1 MADGTQIRI
10 TAVDQT
16 TAAFRSVQ
24 GNIGALQNSLRGIA
38 GPLAAAFSVAGLT
51 AFAKSVID
59 TSDRLTDLSKQT
71 GIAVDQLSSLGNAAK
86 LNGTTADTLNTGLVK
101 LNRAI
106 SEATSGSEEQLK
118 AFSALGISQE
128 ELRKSSPVEVFYRI
142 ADAFA
147 GAADGAGKTD
157 VAMKLLGRSGAELI
171 PMLNEGS
178 NALKKF
184 EATVTAEQAKQF
196 AEFNDNIDKLVI
208 SLQKMAVTVL
218 GPVISG
224 VNSFFASLE
233 KGKQKIADTKGTVG
247 TFDMF
252 LEDFAEKASI
262 ATQEAKSLV
271 NEINNI
277 DKQPKKQIIVPED
290 IKNLKISTQT
300 QKEFADEL
308 KKLEKI
314 FQATDPAARK
324 YYESLKELQEISY
337 MLFPDE
343 ILDRQMAIEEEF
355 ANSQKTVRAAKS
367 ALQDYADT
375 MLNLADN
382 VQLAAIRSLGNLEN
396 SLVRVM
402 MGTMTVKD
410 AFRAM
415 AISIIE
421 DLIRIQVRRQIVG
434 PLASALDAA
443 LPFGRSTATTT
454 ASSLGSG
461 ITIPGRAMGG
471 TVGVGKPYMV
481 GENGPELFI
490 PGQTGTVVPNGQL
503 GGSGAVVNQTINIS
517 TGVSQTVRAEIVNML
532 PRIMESTKAAIADS
546 RRRGGGFA
554 KMMGT

>member
-38 GPLAAAFSVAGLT
+38 GPLAAAFSVAGLA

-71 GIAVDQLSSLGNAAK
+71 GIAVEQLSSLGNAAK
-86 LNGTTADTLNTGLVK
+86 LNGTNAETLNTGLVK

-106 SEATSGSEEQLK
+106 AEATSGSEEQLK
-118 AFSALGISQE
+118 AFSALGITQE
-128 ELRKSSPVEVFYRI
+128 QLKKSSPTEIFYRI

-147 GAADGAGKTD
+147 GAADGAGKTN

-178 NALKKF
+178 DALKKF
-184 EATVTAEQAKQF
+184 EATVTTEQAKKF
-196 AEFNDNIDKLVI
+196 AEFNDNIDALVI
-208 SLQKMAVTVL
+208 NLQKMAVTVL

-224 VNSFFASLE
+224 VNSFFASLQ
-233 KGKQKIADTKGTVG
+233 KGKQIVADTKGTVG

-252 LEDFAEKASI
+252 LEDFADKANI
-262 ATQEAKSLV
+262 ATQEAKGLV
-271 NEINNI
+271 EQINNI
-277 DKQPKKQIIVPED
+277 PGKPKKEIILPED

-314 FQATDPAARK
+314 FQSTDPAARK

-375 MLNLADN
+375 VLNLADN
-382 VQLAAIRSLGNLEN
+382 VQIAAIRSLGNLEN
-396 SLVRVM
+396 ALVKVM

-415 AISIIE
+415 AISIVE
-421 DLIRIQVRRQIVG
+421 DLIRIQIRRNIVG
-434 PLASALDAA
+434 PLAQALDSV
-443 LPFGRSTATTT
+443 LPFGKSTTT
-454 ASSLGSG
+454 TTGAPLGTG
-461 ITIPGRAMGG
+461 ITVPGRAIGG
-471 TVGVGKPYMV
+471 TVGIGQPYMV

-490 PGQTGTVVPNGQL
+490 PGKTGTIVPNGQL

>member
-1 MADGTQIRI
+1 
-10 TAVDQT
+10 
-16 TAAFRSVQ
+16 
-24 GNIGALQNSLRGIA
+24 
-38 GPLAAAFSVAGLT
+38 
-51 AFAKSVID
+51 
-59 TSDRLTDLSKQT
+59 LTDLSKQT

-252 LEDFAEKASI
+252 LEDFAEKANI

-410 AFRAM
+410 AFRSM

-421 DLIRIQVRRQIVG
+421 DLIRIQVRRNIVG
-434 PLASALDAA
+434 PLAQALDSV

-454 ASSLGSG
+454 GAPLGTG

-471 TVGVGKPYMV
+471 TVGVGRPYMV

>member
-38 GPLAAAFSVAGLT
+38 GPLAAAFSVAGLAT
-51 AFAKSVID
+51 FSKSVID
-59 TSDRLTDLSKQT
+59 AADKLNDMAERT
-71 GIAVDQLSSLGNAAK
+71 GFTVEQLSALGNAAK
-86 LNGTTADTLNTGLVK
+86 LNGSDTESLNAGLIRLSRTMAEAASGADEPLKAFAALGITQ
-101 LNRAI
+101 
-106 SEATSGSEEQLK
+106 EQLK
-118 AFSALGISQE
+118 KTAPIDILYKVSDAFSRS
-128 ELRKSSPVEVFYRI
+128 
-142 ADAFA
+142 
-147 GAADGAGKTD
+147 ADGAEKLAISNMIGGK
-157 VAMKLLGRSGAELI
+157 SFNELI
-171 PMLNEGS
+171 PLLNQGS
-178 NALKKF
+178 DALKKF
-184 EATVTAEQAKQF
+184 EATVTTEQAKKF

-252 LEDFAEKASI
+252 LEDFAEKANI

-277 DKQPKKQIIVPED
+277 NKQPETKLKLPED
-290 IKNLKISTQT
+290 IKNLKISAQT

-410 AFRAM
+410 AFRSM

-421 DLIRIQVRRQIVG
+421 DLIRIQVRRNIVG
-434 PLASALDAA
+434 PLAQALDSV
-443 LPFGRSTATTT
+443 LPFGKSTATTT
-454 ASSLGSG
+454 GAPLGTG

-471 TVGVGKPYMV
+471 TVGVGRPYMV